1 MAKSK
6 LTQPTKA
13 DVILKRLG
21 ERILQLRKKAGK
33 SQTQFSYEMGWDK
46 PNLRK
51 IEKGKTNPTV
61 KTLIKISDVL
71 GISISKLLDLD
82 NYI

>member
-1 MAKSK
+1 MAKLK
-6 LTQPTKA
+6 LTKEEI
-13 DVILKRLG
+13 ILKKIG
-21 ERILQLRKKAGK
+21 ERITELRKKSGK

-61 KTLIKISDVL
+61 KTLIKITEVL
-71 GISISKLLDLD
+71 KISLSELLD
-82 NYI
+82 IE

>member
-1 MAKSK
+1 MVKSK
-6 LTQPTKA
+6 STKE
-13 DVILKRLG
+13 DVILKKLG
-21 ERILQLRKKAGK
+21 ERISQLRKKSGK

-71 GISISKLLDLD
+71 EITLSELMKID
-82 NYI
+82 

>member
-6 LTQPTKA
+6 TTKEEI
-13 DVILKRLG
+13 ILKKIG
-21 ERILQLRKKAGK
+21 DRISELRKTAGK
-33 SQTQFSYEMGWDK
+33 SQSVFSYEMGWDN

-61 KTLIKISDVL
+61 KTLIKIADVL
-71 GISISKLLDLD
+71 NISLSELLKID
-82 NYI
+82 

>member
-1 MAKSK
+1 MVKSK
-6 LTQPTKA
+6 STKE
-13 DVILKRLG
+13 DVILKKLG
-21 ERILQLRKKAGK
+21 ERITQLRKKSGK

-71 GISISKLLDLD
+71 EITLSELLRID
-82 NYI
+82 

>member
-1 MAKSK
+1 MVKSK
-6 LTQPTKA
+6 STKE
-13 DVILKRLG
+13 DIILKKLG
-21 ERILQLRKKAGK
+21 ERISQLRKKSGK

-71 GISISKLLDLD
+71 GITLSELIKID
-82 NYI
+82 

>member
-6 LTQPTKA
+6 TSKKEEA
-13 DVILKRLG
+13 VLKKLG
-21 ERILQLRKKAGK
+21 ERITRLRKKIGK
-33 SQTQFSYEMGWDK
+33 SQNDLSYEIGWDK

-61 KTLIKISDVL
+61 KTLIKISEAL
-71 GISISKLLDLD
+71 KISLSELFKIEEEK
-82 NYI
+82 

>member
-1 MAKSK
+1 MVKSK
-6 LTQPTKA
+6 STKE
-13 DVILKRLG
+13 DFILKKLG
-21 ERILQLRKKAGK
+21 ERITQLRKKSGK

-71 GISISKLLDLD
+71 EITLSELLKID
-82 NYI
+82 

>member
-1 MAKSK
+1 
-6 LTQPTKA
+6 
-13 DVILKRLG
+13 
-21 ERILQLRKKAGK
+21 
-33 SQTQFSYEMGWDK
+33 MGWDK

-71 GISISKLLDLD
+71 EITLSELLNID
-82 NYI
+82 

>member
-1 MAKSK
+1 MLKAK
-6 LTQPTKA
+6 QTKEE
-13 DVILKRLG
+13 VILKKLG
-21 ERILQLRKKAGK
+21 ERIKSLRKEAGK

-71 GISISKLLDLD
+71 KISLSELLKID
-82 NYI
+82 

>member
-6 LTQPTKA
+6 LTKEEL
-13 DVILKRLG
+13 ILKKIG
-21 ERILQLRKKAGK
+21 ERITELRKKSGK

-61 KTLIKISDVL
+61 KTLIKISEVL
-71 GISISKLLDLD
+71 NISLSELLD
-82 NYI
+82 IE

>member
-1 MAKSK
+1 MAKTKSTK
-6 LTQPTKA
+6 PTNE
-13 DVILKRLG
+13 DLILKKLG
-21 ERILQLRKKAGK
+21 ERIMQLRKGAGR
-33 SQTQFSYEMGWDK
+33 SQSQFSYEMGWDK

-71 GISISKLLDLD
+71 KISLSELLAIS
-82 NYI
+82 

>member
-1 MAKSK
+1 MVKSN
-6 LTQPTKA
+6 LTKEEI
-13 DVILKRLG
+13 VLKKLG
-21 ERILQLRKKAGK
+21 ERISDLRKKSGR

-71 GISISKLLDLD
+71 GISLSELMNID
-82 NYI
+82 

>member
-6 LTQPTKA
+6 TSKEEI
-13 DVILKRLG
+13 ILEKLG
-21 ERILQLRKKAGK
+21 SRITRLRKKLGK
-33 SQTQFSYEMGWDK
+33 SQNDLSYEIGWDK

-61 KTLIKISDVL
+61 KTLIKISEAL
-71 GISISKLLDLD
+71 QISLSELFKIEDDK
-82 NYI
+82 

>member
-1 MAKSK
+1 MVKSK
-6 LTQPTKA
+6 PTKE
-13 DVILKRLG
+13 DIILKKLG
-21 ERILQLRKKAGK
+21 ERIFQLRKKSGK
-33 SQTQFSYEMGWDK
+33 SQSQFSYEMGWDK

-71 GISISKLLDLD
+71 KITLSELLKID
-82 NYI
+82 

>member
-1 MAKSK
+1 MVKSK
-6 LTQPTKA
+6 SSKE
-13 DVILKRLG
+13 DIVLKKLG
-21 ERILQLRKKAGK
+21 ERISQLRKKSGK
-33 SQTQFSYEMGWDK
+33 SQSQFSYEMGWDK

-71 GISISKLLDLD
+71 QITLSELLKID
-82 NYI
+82 

>member
-1 MAKSK
+1 MAKSAK
-6 LTQPTKA
+6 PTKEEL
-13 DVILKRLG
+13 ILKQLG
-21 ERILQLRKKAGK
+21 ERVRALRKQAWK
-33 SQTQFSYEMGWDK
+33 SQDVFSYEMGWDK

-71 GISISKLLDLD
+71 GITISELLKLD
-82 NYI
+82 